1 MTSSPLSK
9 HPHSGCLSSARP
21 CGTSAWTTPPLSWL
35 VRRSS
40 SSPSM
45 SPHEHGSANLS
56 LIPAPL
62 SSLSDCA
69 GRRTRL
75 DVRGLRQQARPPRP
89 GRRVSLR
96 LQGAPHHC
104 AWQVRAPTNRSLSSL
119 CVSLVILI
127 YSRCYSGTGYYFHLV
142 VYYNNFSVHDIQPF
156 PIVCTT

>member
-1 MTSSPLSK
+1 MTSSPPSK
-9 HPHSGCLSSARP
+9 LPLSGCLSSARP

-56 LIPAPL
+56 LIPAPV
-62 SSLSDCA
+62 SSLSNCA

-89 GRRVSLR
+89 GRRANLR
-96 LQGAPHHC
+96 LRGAPHHC
-104 AWQVRAPTNRSLSSL
+104 VWQVRAPTNRPLFYLVPLVLLSLFLEVLFRYPGTLTTSSLSSTTITSP
-119 CVSLVILI
+119 CTS
-127 YSRCYSGTGYYFHLV
+127 SGPLH
-142 VYYNNFSVHDIQPF
+142 
-156 PIVCTT
+156 